1 MVPKEMKVGKIY
13 KVFEAKDGRK
23 VTLRTP
29 RWDDLDGLLECINSL
44 VEEGADIMIDE
55 KQTRDQEI
63 DWLARVLSKI
73 EKNERICV
81 AVEAGSKLMGN
92 SEVERLSARHQSH
105 VGILGIAIRDGYRD
119 TGIGTEMMKI
129 LIDESR
135 KAGLKILILDVF
147 ATNRRAR
154 HVYEKVGFRE
164 VGKIPR
170 ALFKDGEY
178 IDEIRM
184 ALEL

>member
-1 MVPKEMKVGKIY
+1 MAPEEMKVGKLY

-29 RWDDLDGLLECINSL
+29 RWDDLDNLLELINSL
-44 VEEGADIMIDE
+44 VQEGADIMIDE

-63 DWLARVLSKI
+63 DWLARVLPKI
-73 EKNERICV
+73 EKNEYIWV
-81 AVEAGSKLMGN
+81 AAEADDKVMGN
-92 SEVERLSARHQSH
+92 SEVERLKPRRQSH

-119 TGIGTEMMKI
+119 IGVGTEMMKT

-147 ATNRRAR
+147 ATNGRAR
-154 HVYEKVGFRE
+154 HVYDKIGFRE
-164 VGKIPR
+164 VGKIPG
-170 ALFKDGEY
+170 ALFKDGRY

>member
-13 KVFEAKDGRK
+13 KVFEARDGRK

-29 RWDDLDGLLECINSL
+29 RWDDLDDLLEFINIL
-44 VEEGADIMIDE
+44 VEEGAEIMIDE

-63 DWLARVLSKI
+63 DWLARVLPKI
-73 EKNERICV
+73 EKSEYIWV
-81 AVEAGSKLMGN
+81 AAEADGKLMGN
-92 SEVERLSARHQSH
+92 SEVERVSARRQSH
-105 VGILGIAIRDGYRD
+105 VGIFGIAIRDGYRD
-119 TGIGTEMMKI
+119 IGIGTEMMKT

-147 ATNRRAR
+147 ATNGRAR

-164 VGKIPR
+164 VGKIPK
-170 ALFKDGEY
+170 ALFKNGEY